1 MRVLALV
8 VALVITSVS
17 AGQAQA
23 PTSMKPGTAV
33 RVEASWLSDGWH
45 LGTVRRS
52 AEGCH
57 VVEAPPTATDLG
69 AGPGLGLLRF
79 MTRVQVAADGSGEW
93 RDTDVASIREPDTC
107 VPMLFTPR

>member
-1 MRVLALV
+1 MRILALV
-8 VALVITSVS
+8 VGLVITSVS

-57 VVEAPPTATDLG
+57 VVEGPRTATDLG

-79 MTRVQVAADGSGEW
+79 MTRVQVAADYSGEW
-93 RDTDVASIREPDTC
+93 RDADVTSIREPDTC
-107 VPMLFTPR
+107 VPMLLTPR